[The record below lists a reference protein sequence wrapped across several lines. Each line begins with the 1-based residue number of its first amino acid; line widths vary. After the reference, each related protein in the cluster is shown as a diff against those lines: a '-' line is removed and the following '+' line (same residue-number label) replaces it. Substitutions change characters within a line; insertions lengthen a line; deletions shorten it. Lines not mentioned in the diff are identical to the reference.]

1 MAGKI
6 GGWGKK
12 EKRSESLVIGASL
25 RVWGD
30 LEPVMRS
37 AGLVATSNAGG
48 GGQVRRL
55 RQWPRRQRLG
65 AKWDRGVRLCG
76 CRMPEHVCQ

>member
-12 EKRSESLVIGASL
+12 RKRSENLVIGARL
-25 RVWGD
+25 RVWGA
-30 LEPVMRS
+30 LEPVMHS
-37 AGLVATSNAGG
+37 AGLVATGNAGG

-55 RQWPRRQRLG
+55 
-65 AKWDRGVRLCG
+65 
-76 CRMPEHVCQ
+76 